1 MPETRT
7 CHDDLRAGAVR
18 IEHLALWC
26 RDLDALRDFYCG
38 WFEARPGAPYA
49 NAAKGFRSCFPS
61 FADGARLE
69 LMHLDA
75 LAAGAPAD
83 GPQPGYAH
91 LALAVGSIAAVDAL
105 TARLRA
111 AGVPVV
117 DGPRHTGDGYY
128 ESVILDPEGNR
139 IEITA

>member
-1 MPETRT
+1 M
-7 CHDDLRAGAVR
+7 R

-26 RDLDALRDFYCG
+26 RDLDALSDFYCD

-49 NAAKGFRSCFPS
+49 NAAKGFRSCFLS

-69 LMHLDA
+69 LMHSDA

-91 LALAVGSIAAVDAL
+91 LALSVGSIVAVDAL

-128 ESVILDPEGNR
+128 DSVILDPEGNR